1 MALTTDVITVADTAT
16 LIATIPSIWGNVLLT
31 NLDASVTLY
40 IGPSTVTT
48 ADGKSILPG
57 ESFGDNFAP
66 GDDIY
71 GIVASGTIEVDYI
84 MGVSL

>member
-1 MALTTDVITVADTAT
+1 MALTHNKVTIAATAT
-16 LIATIPSIWGNVLLT
+16 LIATIPSVGGNVLFT

-40 IGPSTVTT
+40 FGSSTVTT
-48 ADGKSILPG
+48 ANGKSILPG

-71 GIVASGTIEVDYI
+71 GIVASGTADVDYF
-84 MGVSL
+84 MGESL